1 MLYSTFSPCR
11 VGFRILLMG
20 PLYRRAQKGVVR
32 TIDSRGYCVGL
43 QVLFTASACSLEMQ
57 GLCSSTFDDRVAG
70 REATSRRRRKS
81 RTCQALGPSR
91 V

>member
-11 VGFRILLMG
+11 VGFIILLMG

-32 TIDSRGYCVGL
+32 IIDSRGYCVRL
-43 QVLFTASACSLEMQ
+43 QVLFSLGMQ